1 MAFYSAGR
9 RKERC
14 HCANVT
20 AYING
25 DMKVRKLGGKYDER
39 VQVAPTPPMGW
50 NSWNYFSCE
59 GLNEQVVK
67 EVIEAFVHKGLR
79 EAGYSYIPRVSS
91 KLVHFPITD
100 CWQINRTAEGIII
113 PDPHKF
119 PGSRRSQSLD
129 YLSLYAHGK
138 ALKFGLYTDTGYR
151 TCQGRPGSFGY
162 ERKDAETYA
171 KWNIDYLKNDD
182 CNLSNETTCETYKAM
197 FEAISSTSRPIVHS
211 VKASCGPEMASAV
224 SNMRRVGQDIRD
236 NWESVLGL
244 IDIYNRDELWRYSR
258 PGFWNDLDM
267 LEVGN
272 GGMTMDQYVGHF
284 GLWCVFK
291 APLILGNDIR
301 YMTSEVKNL
310 ITHDEL
316 IAINQDRSEAA
327 RLVWRS
333 ENGMQEIYTGPLS
346 DKRRVALLLNRG
358 NTSANIQLDWGMLP
372 DVTED
377 TSLKVR
383 DAYRRQNLGSYTN
396 HIKETVKPTSAKIL
410 VLIL

>member
-1 MAFYSAGR
+1 MLFFALALSISLFQL
-9 RKERC
+9 
-14 HCANVT
+14 
-20 AYING
+20 AYG
-25 DMKVRKLGGKYDER
+25 
-39 VQVAPTPPMGW
+39 VQVASTPPMGW

-67 EVIEAFVHKGLR
+67 EVIEAFIHEGLR
-79 EAGYSYIPRVSS
+79 DAGYSYVN
-91 KLVHFPITD
+91 LDD
-100 CWQINRTAEGIII
+100 CWQINRTADGIII
-113 PDPHKF
+113 PDPKKF
-119 PGSRRSQSLD
+119 PGSRKTQSLD
-129 YLSLYAHGK
+129 YLSLYAHVKG
-138 ALKFGLYTDTGYR
+138 LKFGLYTDTGYR

-182 CNLSNETTCETYKAM
+182 CNLSNQTTCETYKTM
-197 FEAISSTSRPIVHS
+197 HEALLSAGRPIVHS
-211 VKASCGPEMASAV
+211 VKASCTTETARTV

-284 GLWCVFK
+284 GAWCVFK
-291 APLILGNDIR
+291 APLILGNDVR
-301 YMTSEVKNL
+301 YMTSEVRNL

-316 IAINQDRSEAA
+316 IAINQDRSDAA

-346 DKRRVALLLNRG
+346 NERRVALLLNRG
-358 NTSANIQLDWGMLP
+358 NTSADIQLNWNMLP
-372 DVTED
+372 DIVKD
-377 TSLKVR
+377 TVLNVR
-383 DAYRRQNLGSYTN
+383 DANLRTNLGKYVN
-396 HIKETVKPTSAKIL
+396 FIRQVVNPTSGKIL
-410 VLIL
+410 VFSL